1 MLLFGEEII
10 IVIKNSHKMA
20 FIDVII
26 AKDLVY
32 VVRLMNV
39 ISIWLSVNVHTQ

>member
-1 MLLFGEEII
+1 
-10 IVIKNSHKMA
+10 MA